1 MIFKD
6 NYLKELAQ
14 PSTVVGA
21 TLAGLTSG
29 LAIATSGSLSSPTS
43 LLGKIKDF
51 TKLQKKNFFVNITM
65 VMFNLFRYYFFNPLG
80 VQPAAVI
87 GGMPLPSIQEI
98 SHAISER
105 FLNYRATG
113 GIFLAHQEGGEQ
125 SLRIQGKS
133 FGLNRYMFLA
143 MLDLLFLYGSSR
155 VVDQFSDVIQGVANL
170 NSENLHYPGLAE
182 LPPAAVDPWKKV
194 EIYNL
199 DEGKDEAHLT
209 FPIITKTK
217 VYTNMYIE
225 TYEFTE
231 SVENGMNCL
240 TYSIFFRKYLPK
252 YPYKFQEVLDEYGNS
267 VYYYTSDE
275 KNDVVKSI
283 RRIDTMMDIG
293 YSSAMIMYRFL
304 QYYEGN
310 SPEHNIAHIT
320 GINLSNQYYGRDYT
334 DILLRNIDENLD
346 YNLSELSV
354 PQKAELM
361 NIG

>member
-1 MIFKD
+1 MIIKD
-6 NYLKELAQ
+6 NFLKELAQ
-14 PSTVVGA
+14 PSNIVGA
-21 TLAGLTSG
+21 SLAGLTTAGALFASG
-29 LAIATSGSLSSPTS
+29 NIGSPSTIFK
-43 LLGKIKDF
+43 KIKDF
-51 TKLQKKNFFVNITM
+51 TKLQKKNFFLNISM
-65 VMFNLFRYYFFNPLG
+65 VMFSLFRYYFFNPTG
-80 VQPAAVI
+80 VKPAAVI

-98 SHAISER
+98 SHAMSER
-105 FLNYRATG
+105 MLHYRATG

-143 MLDLLFLYGSSR
+143 MLDLLFLHGSSR
-155 VVDQFSDVIQGVANL
+155 VVDNFLGVINQTATLVGDTTAW
-170 NSENLHYPGLAE
+170 AE
-182 LPPAAVDPWKKV
+182 PVPEVDPWKKL

-199 DEGKDEAHLT
+199 DEGKEEAHLT

-225 TYEFTE
+225 TYDFNE

-240 TYSIFFRKYLPK
+240 TYSIFFRKYLPQ
-252 YPYKFQEVLDEYGNS
+252 YPFKFQRMLNEDNQE
-267 VYYYTSDE
+267 VYYYTVDE
-275 KNDVVKSI
+275 DNDAIKTI
-283 RRIDTMMDIG
+283 RMTDTMMDVG

-320 GINLSNQYYGRDYT
+320 GINLSNEYYGKDNT
-334 DILLRNIDENLD
+334 DILLRAIDEDLD

-361 NIG
+361 ALD